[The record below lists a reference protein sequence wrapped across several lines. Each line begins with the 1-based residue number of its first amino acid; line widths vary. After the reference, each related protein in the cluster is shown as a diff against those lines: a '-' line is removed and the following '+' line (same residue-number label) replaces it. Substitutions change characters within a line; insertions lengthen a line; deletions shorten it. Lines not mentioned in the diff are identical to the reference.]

1 MSLVSDSI
9 SNRKPVFN
17 CSIFRVDQVDI
28 DLPDGKK
35 VTRHIVEH
43 GEVAVIISKLSADEY
58 LMVEQD
64 RHSIGKRS
72 LELPAGRVEKGED
85 NLKAAGRELAE
96 ETGYQ
101 STSLK
106 YLFSTYAS
114 PGFMTEKFNFYLAE
128 NLKHAPLKPDEDE
141 FIEVKVMSK
150 KELLEAITKNLIDD
164 NKTVAGLLYYF
175 QYANE

>member
-1 MSLVSDSI
+1 MITS
-9 SNRKPVFN
+9 RKPVFS
-17 CSIFRVDQVDI
+17 CSIFQVDQVEI
-28 DLPDGKK
+28 VLPDGNR
-35 VTRHIVEH
+35 VTRHTVEH
-43 GEVAVIISKLSADEY
+43 GEVAVIIAKLSADEY

-85 NLKAAGRELAE
+85 NLKAAARELAE

-101 STSLK
+101 SSSIK

-128 NLKHAPLKPDEDE
+128 DLKHAPLKPDEDE
-141 FIEVKVMSK
+141 FIEVKVMNK
-150 KELLEAITKNLIDD
+150 KQLLDVIAKNLIED
-164 NKTVAGLLYYF
+164 NKTIAGLLYYF
-175 QYANE
+175 QYAGL